1 MASMLELE
9 KKVDD
14 LTQNLLVQTHF
25 SQILFA
31 VILNGIN
38 EMSADKNSYE
48 VFRNIVEEMKPTLS
62 KHSTAMDEAVNDVL
76 QMLREPQ

>member
-14 LTQNLLVQTHF
+14 LTHNLLVQTHF

-48 VFRNIVEEMKPTLS
+48 VFKNIVEEMKPTLS